1 MEPTEITGATVQ
13 LSRNDEDVWTVKQT
27 RVVKDFSLPD
37 NAVQFEWSKGPNRIT
52 GYVDTSTLDM
62 GINPVFN
69 GIYTGAVT
77 GSLKDGVSI
86 RINLFTM
93 KGAAKFYLRN
103 GNQLWIRLDQYSSFI
118 GSYEDDYKILT
129 L

>member
-1 MEPTEITGATVQ
+1 
-13 LSRNDEDVWTVKQT
+13 
-27 RVVKDFSLPD
+27 
-37 NAVQFEWSKGPNRIT
+37 
-52 GYVDTSTLDM
+52 M